1 MLQKFGLLKYNSNSN
16 FILKKQSSNNIY
28 PAKSFNNSNLYSQ
41 SKTQR
46 KNYVCKSFKNNLN
59 INRLKKEDIIFRNE
73 LNNFIEE
80 STSNIIEKVSPSFL
94 VKINHNVDDNIIKR
108 NNIRL
113 NTSYKTQRNT
123 NYFKINDYNIYNL
136 INRKNKNK
144 NDSNN
149 STKRNLKFLLYDS
162 NLNNIQLEINDKKML
177 FKSLEIKNNSL
188 ENKINFIKNKYNNY
202 LLTNTDTNKSY
213 NNNLNN
219 LKYMKTNTNSYKDNL
234 SSLKNDI
241 NELKNQIII
250 NNKEQK
256 IIDLILFKEKTEN
269 ELNKEDIN
277 KMNNLIEII
286 NEEIKDKKK
295 QISEIRKKSKMLI
308 ELINLKI

>member
-113 NTSYKTQRNT
+113 NTSYNTQRNT

-136 INRKNKNK
+136 INRKNKKK

-219 LKYMKTNTNSYKDNL
+219 LKYMKTNTNSFKDNL

-295 QISEIRKKSKMLI
+295 QISEIRKKSKM
-308 ELINLKI
+308 

>member
-16 FILKKQSSNNIY
+16 FILKKQSYNNNY
-28 PAKSFNNSNLYSQ
+28 PVKSFNNSNLYSQ

-136 INRKNKNK
+136 INRKNKKK